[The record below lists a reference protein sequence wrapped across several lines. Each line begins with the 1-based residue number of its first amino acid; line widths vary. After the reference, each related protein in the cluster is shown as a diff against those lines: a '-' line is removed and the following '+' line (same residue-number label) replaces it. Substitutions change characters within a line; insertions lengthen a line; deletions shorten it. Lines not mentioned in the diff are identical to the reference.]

1 MIKKKAGPISTRILL
16 SQQVQSYKASCLLV
30 AYPILNKMMLF
41 FNDKYLTGKK
51 ENPLLCKYK
60 FMIIESSDKDFINLK
75 CYKFLQILW
84 NLQEQP
90 TA

>member
-1 MIKKKAGPISTRILL
+1 M
-16 SQQVQSYKASCLLV
+16 
-30 AYPILNKMMLF
+30 
-41 FNDKYLTGKK
+41 GKK

-84 NLQEQP
+84 NPQEQP
-90 TA
+90 SA